1 VISSL
6 IEKDRSSGFIQK
18 INETNY
24 KFNTRG
30 LLFGILIYN
39 LYLIVDSWLVPDIIG
54 TDIFM
59 RLVVV
64 SPLLFLYLP
73 ARHFAMKARPDAIAH
88 EVLHSFGCMLVVA
101 SLMYIYAHARTTAA
115 SEYYMGVA
123 TVVMYMNTV
132 HRKPLLL
139 AALGTAGC
147 LAVFIIGMQYVTV
160 TSEEAKVPAI
170 LCSIG
175 ISLVSLFAAY
185 RIEEIERKD
194 YLASLREKTLLA
206 RIQSANAELQQLSNT
221 DQLTGIPNRRG
232 FDAAVEETYRSS
244 GRPRAVI
251 LLDVDYFKHYNDA
264 AGHPAGDECLRLIGN
279 ALRTALRS
287 DRESQDFVAR
297 YGGEEFAVLLDKC
310 SQPDALAV
318 SERLRRTISD
328 LAIAHPARPDA
339 RDIVTVSLGIA
350 VSSHRNETIAQALG
364 RADAALYE
372 AKRQGRDRSVL
383 AHEDAEWVVAQLH
396 AVPEPVAETSAER
409 ARNKEAGR

>member
-1 VISSL
+1 
-6 IEKDRSSGFIQK
+6 
-18 INETNY
+18 
-24 KFNTRG
+24 
-30 LLFGILIYN
+30 
-39 LYLIVDSWLVPDIIG
+39 
-54 TDIFM
+54 M